1 MRISNLLIC
10 AILLGP
16 FSFAHA
22 RVRDVYI
29 APNEMGVINLRM
41 GQSTVLRFQ
50 EKPKKVVIGNQ
61 NYFNVEF
68 IENDV
73 TIQPLG
79 VASTNLFVYGEY
91 NTYGIILKVNGSGE
105 YDDLAFVKRGFK
117 IVSSVTKNEIKKS
130 NKYEYAI
137 KGKIGKD
144 ITLSSGKLI
153 FYRALNL
160 YILDLELSN
169 KSNVLDQNKLKVST
183 TIGGK
188 VYGEVKTIFDEN
200 KDKGIL
206 RARILI
212 QIPKKKDF
220 TLSINY
226 QGQEVKDVIREKYL

>member
-16 FSFAHA
+16 FSISHA

-117 IVSSVTKNEIKKS
+117 ITSAITKKETKRNHR
-130 NKYEYAI
+130 YEYSI
-137 KGKIGKD
+137 KGKVGKD
-144 ITLSSGKLI
+144 TIFTSGKLI
-153 FYRALNL
+153 FHHALNL

-169 KSNVLDQNKLKVST
+169 KSNVLDQNKLKVTT

-188 VYGEVKTIFDEN
+188 TYGEVKTVFDEN
-200 KDKGIL
+200 NDKGIL
-206 RARILI
+206 KARILI
-212 QIPKKKDF
+212 KIPKKKDF
-220 TLSINY
+220 TLSIKY
-226 QGQEVKDVIREKYL
+226 QGQEVKDVIKEKFL